1 MDKDI
6 LFINCS
12 LINLGII
19 QCSVAMV
26 NFTFSFRTIILRIVA
41 NLMTLTLEHDPRFRR
56 VPINNFQMLCHDHRC
71 DKQEN
76 IFKEKIIGMYVNL
89 KSDRINYFLKR
100 TFEISAIYILLTNN

>member
-41 NLMTLTLEHDPRFRR
+41 NLMTLTFEHDPRFRR
-56 VPINNFQMLCHDHRC
+56 VPINNFQMLCDHRC
-71 DKQEN
+71 ENQEN
-76 IFKEKIIGMYVNL
+76 IFKDKIISKQIGTGFIIFMLNL
-89 KSDRINYFLKR
+89 F
-100 TFEISAIYILLTNN
+100 

>member
-76 IFKEKIIGMYVNL
+76 IFKQLELTRNSLRKNQ
-89 KSDRINYFLKR
+89 NYCWFL
-100 TFEISAIYILLTNN
+100 SYLSGCLPVGLLATAP

>member
-1 MDKDI
+1 MASSSPSKTRPFSKSGSSKATKT
-6 LFINCS
+6 LRFNCS

-76 IFKEKIIGMYVNL
+76 IFKEKIIGM
-89 KSDRINYFLKR
+89 
-100 TFEISAIYILLTNN
+100 

>member
-1 MDKDI
+1 MIIFSVDKDI

-41 NLMTLTLEHDPRFRR
+41 NLMTLTFEHDPRFRR
-56 VPINNFQMLCHDHRC
+56 VPINNFQMLCDHD
-71 DKQEN
+71 KN
-76 IFKEKIIGMYVNL
+76 T
-89 KSDRINYFLKR
+89 
-100 TFEISAIYILLTNN
+100 TFTFPNTIVAL